1 MLYGKR
7 ILIEEMN
14 EDIAIKI
21 LSDLLKHEAI
31 VIVNQDEYLIEAF
44 KNC

>member
-1 MLYGKR
+1 MK
-7 ILIEEMN
+7 

-31 VIVNQDEYLIEAF
+31 IILNQDEYLIKAF
-44 KNC
+44 KNR